1 MKILKAYIKGLASA
15 LSTLRMSMLIFFFTL
30 LIGLMITIP
39 FKNTLTYMVGHS
51 MLPSLLLNDFDY
63 TSYEDIIRNLGDVLK
78 PFTQI
83 MFWVGLVYLI
93 FSIFF
98 AGGILNIFQ
107 NEDNKFSI
115 KSFFEG
121 CGKYFFRFLR
131 LSVIVIILNI
141 IITLIVYI
149 PLGMVISHFAETV
162 ESEASLFYIG
172 VGGVVIYLVLLIL
185 SLIISDYTKIKLVT
199 GNTTKVFRTFWHS
212 IKFTFRHFFGT
223 YTLYVLLT
231 IVPIL
236 FFVIYYFIDST
247 IGMTSGITIVVMFLI
262 QQLFIWVRVVSKIW
276 FYSSQLL
283 YHNSFIQTKAPE
295 VLPPTSEEWDLNTLK
310 DDTKNGDLIA

>member
-15 LSTLRMSMLIFFFTL
+15 LSILRMSMLIFFFTL
-30 LIGLMITIP
+30 LIGLMVAIP
-39 FKNTLTYMVGHS
+39 FKSTLTNMVGHS
-51 MLPSLLLNDFDY
+51 MLPSVLLSDFDY
-63 TSYEDIIRNLGDVLK
+63 TSYEDIMRNYGDVIK
-78 PFTQI
+78 PFVQI

-98 AGGILNIFQ
+98 AGGILNYFQ
-107 NEDNKFSI
+107 NKDNKFSI

-131 LSVIVIILNI
+131 LSVIVIILNM

-172 VGGVVIYLVLLIL
+172 VGGVMIYLVLLIL

-199 GNTTKVFRTFWHS
+199 ENTTKVFSTFWQS
-212 IKFTFRHFFGT
+212 IQFTFRHLFGT
-223 YTLYVLLT
+223 YTLYVLLA

-236 FFVIYYFIDST
+236 FFVFYYFIEST
-247 IGMTSGITIVVMFLI
+247 IGMTSGVTIVVMFVI
-262 QQLFIWVRVVSKIW
+262 QQFFIWVRVISKIW

-283 YHNSFIQTKAPE
+283 YHNSFIQAKLPE
-295 VLPPTSEEWDLNTLK
+295 VLPPTSEEWDINILK